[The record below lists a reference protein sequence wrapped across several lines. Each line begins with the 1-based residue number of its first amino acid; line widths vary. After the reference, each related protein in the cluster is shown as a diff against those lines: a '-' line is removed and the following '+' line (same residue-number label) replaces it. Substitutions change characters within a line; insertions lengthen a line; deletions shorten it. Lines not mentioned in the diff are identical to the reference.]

1 MRYRSFFLYPFSRSG
16 RSPDRAGPVAGSGAA
31 LSLSKGDRPQ
41 QNNLSSYL
49 LLLGGVL
56 LLTSL
61 ACQALMGAATTPTV
75 EVAALVTPTAR
86 PSATP
91 DPALD
96 TTRPAETGSSTPA
109 ALATLVATPTLA
121 AGSQNQGGQSPA
133 NTPATPPTGS
143 MGTPAAGNGGAGSNG
158 TNGSPT
164 DGGAASGG
172 SAACPAQGRNLLLQ
186 GSFDGP
192 FEPFGFVQELNV
204 PPPWI
209 PWYTDDGAINFRPE
223 YKPADGVNY
232 PNRVRSQ
239 PSAQVYFKS
248 FGQFRAGVYQQV
260 LNVPTGARLQFSA
273 YGQGWS
279 CEDFSQCGGGV
290 SYNPANMY
298 MRVGIDPHG
307 NTNPHSRHVVWSDYF
322 NPIDRWEVRCVVTEA
337 LHHIVTVY
345 LWSSPDGPRQNQ
357 DAYWDDASLVV
368 LP

>member
-1 MRYRSFFLYPFSRSG
+1 MMRYRNLFLLG
-16 RSPDRAGPVAGSGAA
+16 T
-31 LSLSKGDRPQ
+31 
-41 QNNLSSYL
+41 L
-49 LLLGGVL
+49 LLF
-56 LLTSL
+56 TSL

-75 EVAALVTPTAR
+75 EFVEVVTPTAR

-91 DPALD
+91 DPLLAI
-96 TTRPAETGSSTPA
+96 TQPPETGSSTPA
-109 ALATLVATPTLA
+109 NVSTLVATPTLA
-121 AGSQNQGGQSPA
+121 ASGQNQGGASPA
-133 NTPATPPTGS
+133 STPGGS
-143 MGTPAAGNGGAGSNG
+143 PAVGTGTPTAGDGLGSNG
-158 TNGSPT
+158 DAGTS
-164 DGGAASGG
+164 DGGAANGGATSGG
-172 SAACPAQGRNLLLQ
+172 TAACPAQGRNLLLQ
-186 GSFDGP
+186 ASFDGP

-248 FGQFRAGVYQQV
+248 FGQFRAGLYQQV
-260 LNVPTGARLQFSA
+260 VNVPAGARLQFSA

-307 NTNPHSRHVVWSDYF
+307 NTSPHSRHIIWSDYF
-322 NPIDRWEVRCVVTEA
+322 NPIDRWEVRCVATEA
-337 LHHIVTVY
+337 LHHTVTVF
-345 LWSSPDGPRQNQ
+345 LWSSPDGPRENQ
-357 DAYWDDASLVV
+357 DVYWDDASLVV